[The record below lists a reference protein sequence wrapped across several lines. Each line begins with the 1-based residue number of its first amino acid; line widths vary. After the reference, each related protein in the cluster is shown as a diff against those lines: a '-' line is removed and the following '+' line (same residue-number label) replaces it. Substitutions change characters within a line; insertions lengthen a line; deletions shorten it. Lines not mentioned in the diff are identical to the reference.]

1 MTGRKVGNQDYLE
14 KPRRCKGWVALRLV
28 GSDAVEQGRNL
39 GSATFSSGDLSEA
52 PSAVNIRDGGWHLTS
67 PAEAVNAAGAAIG
80 EAPAAAPTC
89 RVSGAGTL
97 CQRSNNWNSS
107 SGLEAQ
113 GSESR
118 VLVSRPMT
126 PAGLAAT
133 SPPPPPPGPR
143 HPYAPSLVGAGLQT
157 RWRLGV
163 RSALLHNPW
172 TTRGSEASAHRTG
185 PWPAAPGTPLPA
197 STVGGLP
204 LCSRLLSPDSDLQ
217 THRLGWE
224 PPAARPPAGVRQG
237 PSPETDGIRLL
248 FSQAGKGKGTPLI
261 LQGLPERKLT

>member
-133 SPPPPPPGPR
+133 SPPPPPPG
-143 HPYAPSLVGAGLQT
+143 ASSSLC
-157 RWRLGV
+157 
-163 RSALLHNPW
+163 
-172 TTRGSEASAHRTG
+172 
-185 PWPAAPGTPLPA
+185 PLPRGGGPA
-197 STVGGLP
+197 DEMEAWGEVSPPAQPLDHAWIGGLCPQDWP
-204 LCSRLLSPDSDLQ
+204 LAGCSGHSPPRQHRGRTPPLLTVAQP
-217 THRLGWE
+217 
-224 PPAARPPAGVRQG
+224 
-237 PSPETDGIRLL
+237 
-248 FSQAGKGKGTPLI
+248 
-261 LQGLPERKLT
+261 